1 MNTPSSPTTERPIL
15 VTGAAGFIGSNVVQQ
30 LLDNGHRVVG
40 VDNIN
45 DYYTPDLKQHR
56 VKALSKNS
64 VFTFHPLDIE
74 DRAGLG
80 ELFKTHTFGSVINLA
95 ARAGV
100 RASIENPFVYYST
113 NQGGTLN
120 LLELMREHGTPKIVL
135 ASTSSLYAGQPMPF
149 VESMPVNEPISPYA
163 ASKKAA
169 EVLAYTYHHLFD
181 IDVSIVRYFTVYGP
195 AGRPDMSPY
204 RFFNWIA
211 REQPIQLFGD
221 GQQRRDFTF
230 VDCVAR
236 GTIAAMRPTGYEIF
250 NIGNGSPHSIL
261 EMIQMMEELVGK
273 KAIIEFL
280 PTHATD
286 MPATWADASKAKSM
300 LDWEA
305 NIDLKEGLQKT
316 WQWHQEYFAHSPDGR
331 PSLQSA
337 KQPGS
342 AQI

>member
-1 MNTPSSPTTERPIL
+1 M
-15 VTGAAGFIGSNVVQQ
+15 VGQ
-30 LLDNGHRVVG
+30 LLSSGHTVVG
-40 VDNIN
+40 IDNLN

-56 VKALSKNS
+56 VNGLLPHPE
-64 VFTFHPLDIE
+64 FTFHKLDIE
-74 DRAGLG
+74 DRGNLAD
-80 ELFKTHTFGSVINLA
+80 LFETYPFGSVINLA

-100 RASIENPFVYYST
+100 RASIENPYVYFST

-120 LLELMREHGTPKIVL
+120 LLELMREYGTSKFVL

-169 EVLAYTYHHLFD
+169 EVLAYTYHNLFD

-204 RFFNWIA
+204 RFFNWIE

-236 GTIAAMRPTGYEIF
+236 GTIAALQPTGYEIF

-261 EMIQMMEELVGK
+261 EMIKTMEELIGK
-273 KAIIEFL
+273 KAIIDFL

-300 LDWEA
+300 LNWQADI
-305 NIDLKEGLQKT
+305 NLPEGLERT
-316 WQWHQEYFAHSPDGR
+316 WQWHREYFTPVRR
-331 PSLQSA
+331 PA
-337 KQPGS
+337 
-342 AQI
+342 